1 MDNHIKLGQ
10 MNTLEIDRITDPG
23 IFLIAGDEEVVL
35 LPNIYVTPE
44 MAVGK
49 YIEVFVY
56 SDSEDRIVATTL
68 TPAGVVGDFIAV
80 KVVDTMKY
88 GAFVDWGLAKDLL
101 IPSKFQKTIY
111 NIGEIKVV
119 KIIED
124 VETDRLYGTEKF
136 GELLSGDV
144 SELKRNQKVEL
155 MTYHETPLGFKVLI
169 ADNDEGFRFEGMIF
183 HNEIFQNLEIGQKL
197 IGFVKNM
204 RSDRKIDISLQPIGK
219 KAGKIGI
226 AKVVEI
232 LESNGGKM
240 NFTYKSDYENISQT
254 FGVSKKVFKKSL
266 TELIVAKKL
275 KLNEN
280 SIELIKQ
287 RGVFSH
293 L

>member
-1 MDNHIKLGQ
+1 

-49 YIEVFVY
+49 YLEVFVY

-68 TPAGVVGDFIAV
+68 TPAGVVGDFVALE
-80 KVVDTMKY
+80 VVDTMLY
-88 GAFVDWGLAKDLL
+88 GAFMNWGLAKDLL

-124 VETDRLYGTEKF
+124 VETDRLFGTEKF
-136 GELLSGDV
+136 GELLTGDV
-144 SELKRNQKVEL
+144 SELKRNQEVKL
-155 MTYHETPLGFKVLI
+155 MTYHKTPLGYKVLI

-183 HNEIFQNLEIGQKL
+183 HNEIFQHLKIGQKL
-197 IGFVKNM
+197 TGYVKNM
-204 RSDRKIDISLQPIGK
+204 RSDRKIDISLQPLGK
-219 KAGKIGI
+219 KAEKIGSARVLEVLGKNSGKID
-226 AKVVEI
+226 
-232 LESNGGKM
+232 
-240 NFTYKSDYENISQT
+240 FTYKSSSENISDI
-254 FGVSKKVFKKSL
+254 FGISKKAFKKAL
-266 TELIVAKKL
+266 TELIEKKRI
-275 KLNEN
+275 KLNED
-280 SIELIKQ
+280 SIEIIKQ